1 MGAQEHGD
9 LLVPKLWD
17 SRCAGKLG
25 TCSVPSSTRPRF
37 AFAPIQHCKQH
48 RPAPQGSPPCGGGT
62 GTPGGSCAPQRARA
76 HPTHS
81 RGRSA
86 AALRPLS
93 QPACCRSRSRPR
105 KPQAKSRSSLP
116 CAGAFPAGL
125 TGISAPSRSGRGDG
139 TGPRLRSLGKPLT
152 ASTTRALPAAIGGLL
167 RVHSPGA
174 GESFGET
181 KGWFL
186 PKKKKKQGP
195 GQPCGCVARAACPFL
210 ATAPGASGTCGR
222 RGAHRHGHPGS
233 PGHAVASRAG
243 FAAGLLTP
251 PAARKPFGKAPPLF
265 TRWKTTPPP
274 TPSLDVL
281 AGPSL
286 VYCSLPRT
294 MENFYDF

>member
-17 SRCAGKLG
+17 SRCAGTLG

-125 TGISAPSRSGRGDG
+125 TGISAPSRSSHGDG

-186 PKKKKKQGP
+186 PKKKKNKGQGSP
-195 GQPCGCVARAACPFL
+195 VDVLHVLRVPSWPPLREHRARAAVAALTGMDTP
-210 ATAPGASGTCGR
+210 AAPGTR
-222 RGAHRHGHPGS
+222 WLPGL
-233 PGHAVASRAG
+233 
-243 FAAGLLTP
+243 GLLL
-251 PAARKPFGKAPPLF
+251 G
-265 TRWKTTPPP
+265 
-274 TPSLDVL
+274 
-281 AGPSL
+281 
-286 VYCSLPRT
+286 C
-294 MENFYDF
+294 